1 MNPDVVTAPNAL
13 SGSSDGGTSRTI
25 IWDQELFAVLHL
37 PRRTA
42 RSVIA
47 IKIEVAG
54 VGIGFDDLINV
65 SEVRKIVVN

>member
-13 SGSSDGGTSRTI
+13 SGSSDGGISRTI
-25 IWDQELFAVLHL
+25 IWDQKLFAVLHL

-42 RSVIA
+42 LSVIA
-47 IKIEVAG
+47 IKIEVAE
-54 VGIGFDDLINV
+54 GIGFDDLINV

>member
-25 IWDQELFAVLHL
+25 IWDQKLFAVLHL
-37 PRRTA
+37 PRWTA
-42 RSVIA
+42 LSVIA
-47 IKIEVAG
+47 IKIEVAE
-54 VGIGFDDLINV
+54 GIGFDDLINV

>member
-13 SGSSDGGTSRTI
+13 SGSSDGGTSRKI
-25 IWDQELFAVLHL
+25 IWDQKLFAVLHL

-42 RSVIA
+42 LSVIA
-47 IKIEVAG
+47 IKIEVAE
-54 VGIGFDDLINV
+54 GIGFDDLINV

>member
-25 IWDQELFAVLHL
+25 IWDQKLFAVLHL

-42 RSVIA
+42 LSVIA
-47 IKIEVAG
+47 IKIEVAE
-54 VGIGFDDLINV
+54 GIGFDDLINV

>member
-25 IWDQELFAVLHL
+25 IWDQKLFVVLHL

-42 RSVIA
+42 LSVIA
-47 IKIEVAG
+47 IKIEVAE
-54 VGIGFDDLINV
+54 GIGFDDLINV

>member
-13 SGSSDGGTSRTI
+13 SGSSDGGTSRMI
-25 IWDQELFAVLHL
+25 IWDQKLFTVLHL

-42 RSVIA
+42 LSVIA
-47 IKIEVAG
+47 IKIEVAE
-54 VGIGFDDLINV
+54 GIGFDDLINV

>member
-13 SGSSDGGTSRTI
+13 SGSSDSGTSRKI
-25 IWDQELFAVLHL
+25 IWDQKLFAVLHL

-42 RSVIA
+42 LSVIA
-47 IKIEVAG
+47 IKIEVAE
-54 VGIGFDDLINV
+54 GIGFDDLINV